1 MPASMYGQ
9 QLFGREAEPHGATS
23 HAQKFNQDV
32 SVRGGVAVVWGVL
45 SRLCISAVVCMS
57 PG

>member
-9 QLFGREAEPHGATS
+9 QLFGHEAEPHGATS

-32 SVRGGVAVVWGVL
+32 SVRAGVAVVWGVL
-45 SRLCISAVVCMS
+45 SRLCI
-57 PG
+57 